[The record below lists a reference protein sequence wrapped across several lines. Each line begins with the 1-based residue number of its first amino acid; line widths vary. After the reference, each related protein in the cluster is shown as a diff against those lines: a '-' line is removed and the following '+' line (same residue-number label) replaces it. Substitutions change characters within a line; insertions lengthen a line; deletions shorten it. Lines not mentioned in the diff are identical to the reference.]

1 MVVKHLWVVGLVGC
15 VFVWMSFGL
24 DCSVWMSFGLTGWE
38 WIHVGEA
45 QNPVFSL

>member
-15 VFVWMSFGL
+15 VF
-24 DCSVWMSFGLTGWE
+24 VWMSFGLTGWE